1 MMLSLNRKF
10 NKLNLI
16 RFLVILG
23 IILSVFGILQKI
35 FGIVFIDSGK
45 SIIDD
50 YLQKSY
56 EESKKLFIALSLMK
70 GTTDV
75 IEGSSINLN
84 SVVGMDLQVGDII
97 QPIYD
102 VINTLWKISFASVVI
117 LKIETLYYE
126 VFKVKIAN
134 ILMITA
140 LLTYFPSLYFKT
152 KYR

>member
-1 MMLSLNRKF
+1 MQETHIPEVLATGKF
-10 NKLNLI
+10 QSAKFV
-16 RFLVILG
+16 RVLVDEEMG
-23 IILSVFGILQKI
+23 GKTYAVQFAANSWEILQQYYSE
-35 FGIVFIDSGK
+35 DAPR
-45 SIIDD
+45 
-50 YLQKSY
+50 LR

-140 LLTYFPSLYFKT
+140 LLTYFPSL
-152 KYR
+152 

>member
-102 VINTLWKISFASVVI
+102 VINTLWKIS
-117 LKIETLYYE
+117 
-126 VFKVKIAN
+126 
-134 ILMITA
+134 
-140 LLTYFPSLYFKT
+140 LLFLA
-152 KYR
+152 

>member
-56 EESKKLFIALSLMK
+56 EE
-70 GTTDV
+70 
-75 IEGSSINLN
+75 
-84 SVVGMDLQVGDII
+84 
-97 QPIYD
+97 
-102 VINTLWKISFASVVI
+102 
-117 LKIETLYYE
+117 
-126 VFKVKIAN
+126 
-134 ILMITA
+134 
-140 LLTYFPSLYFKT
+140 
-152 KYR
+152 